1 MRNRTPATAF
11 TLIELLVVVAIIV
24 ALLAILMPSMGRAIM
39 VAELAACTSNA
50 RQLHLAHLTYLT
62 DSFGVHATANQYIG
76 LGEPEYPSGSIFIK
90 QGYMS
95 GSVDVFMCPA
105 DDGTRTDH
113 RALQPAGH
121 SYARNYSPLGGTAH
135 LNPKQSMI
143 ERPAETPLLMEELE
157 TSPMNDGYVVPS
169 QIDNVSVRHFDQGNF
184 VYFDGHVG
192 LYDAIE
198 YNALPDLLR
207 RKVMDPTYPY

>member
-1 MRNRTPATAF
+1 MARRNAF

-24 ALLAILMPSMGRAIM
+24 ALLAIMMPTIDRAIM
-39 VAELAACTSNA
+39 TAELAVCSSNA
-50 RQLHLAHLTYLT
+50 RQLHLAHLSYVT
-62 DSFGVHATANQYIG
+62 DSFGYHASSSQYIG

-90 QGYMS
+90 LGYM
-95 GSVDVFMCPA
+95 GKAVDVFMCPA
-105 DDGTRTDH
+105 DDGTRTDF
-113 RALQPAGH
+113 RALLPAGH
-121 SYARNYSPLGGTAH
+121 SYPRNYSPLGSTAH
-135 LNPKQSMI
+135 MHPKQSKI

-169 QIDNVSVRHFDQGNF
+169 QLDNVAVRHFEQGNF

-192 LYDAIE
+192 LYDAVE
-198 YNALPDLLR
+198 YNVLPHLLR